1 MYLGHAVLKRDRAD
15 DDDDD
20 DDDNNNNNNNNKSTI
35 DSTLKLTI

>member
-1 MYLGHAVLKRDRAD
+1 VYLGHAVLKRDRAD